1 VESDVRHCLT
11 HGFEVFFVDS
21 KSILRIQVNPE
32 NNLIIQMTN
41 IPFLILDVFA
51 TGKYTGN
58 QLAVCLDARNLT
70 DLQMQQIAREIN
82 FSETTFVTSTDPVN
96 SGYNTRIFTP
106 TTELPF
112 AGHPTLGTAFAIQ
125 QEILKD
131 AVERVNLNYQV
142 GQIPVDLNY
151 LDGEVDILW
160 MHQQQPKFYDA
171 VDVESLAAVIGV
183 NPIDIDSRYPIEPV
197 TTGLPFIIVP
207 VKTLAA
213 VSQAKLN
220 LDLYDRTVKKLPAQ
234 AILIFCP
241 ETINPTRQLHVRVFT
256 ECFGIPEDPAT
267 GSANGCLAAYLAKYQ
282 YFGSTNLDI
291 TVEQGIEMGRA
302 SLLYLRAHYTPTNCP
317 VSIGGKVI
325 NIAKGE
331 FIL

>member
-1 VESDVRHCLT
+1 
-11 HGFEVFFVDS
+11 
-21 KSILRIQVNPE
+21 
-32 NNLIIQMTN
+32 MTN

-51 TGKYTGN
+51 TEKYTGN
-58 QLAVCLDARNLT
+58 QLAVCLAAGDLT
-70 DLQMQQIAREIN
+70 DIQMQQIAREIN
-82 FSETTFVTSTDPVN
+82 FSETTFVTSSEPVN
-96 SGYNTRIFTP
+96 GGYNTRIFTP

-125 QEILKD
+125 QELVKQQID
-131 AVERVNLNYQV
+131 RVNLNYQV

-151 LDGEVDILW
+151 LNGEVDILW

-171 VDVESLAAVIGV
+171 VDVEMIAAVIGV
-183 NPIDIDSRYPIEPV
+183 SPTDIDARYPIEPIS
-197 TTGLPFIIVP
+197 TGLPFIVVP
-207 VKTLAA
+207 LKTVAA

-220 LDLYDRTVKKLPAQ
+220 LDLYAKSVANLPAQ
-234 AILIFCP
+234 AILVFCP
-241 ETINPTRQLHVRVFT
+241 ETIDPNRQLHVRVFT

-282 YFGSTNLDI
+282 YFGSPNIDI

-302 SLLYLRAHYTPTNCP
+302 SLLYLRANYTPTNCP

>member
-1 VESDVRHCLT
+1 M
-11 HGFEVFFVDS
+11 
-21 KSILRIQVNPE
+21 I
-32 NNLIIQMTN
+32 TN

-58 QLAVCLDARNLT
+58 QLAACLNAGDLT
-70 DLQMQQIAREIN
+70 NTQMQQIAREIN
-82 FSETTFVTSTDPVN
+82 FSETTFVTNSEPVN
-96 SGYNTRIFTP
+96 GGYNTRIFTP

-125 QEILKD
+125 QEIIKD

-151 LDGEVDILW
+151 LNGELDILW
-160 MHQQQPKFYDA
+160 MHQQQPKFFEA
-171 VDVESLAAVIGV
+171 VDVEMLAAVIGV
-183 NPIDIDSRYPIEPV
+183 SPADIDSRYPIEPIS
-197 TTGLPFIIVP
+197 TGLTFIIVP
-207 VKTLAA
+207 LKTLAA

-220 LDLYDRTVKKLPAQ
+220 LDLYNKNVAHLPAQ
-234 AILIFCP
+234 AILVFCA
-241 ETINPTRQLHVRVFT
+241 ETIDPNRQLHVRVFT

-282 YFGSTNLDI
+282 YFGSPTLDI

-302 SLLYLRAHYTPTNCP
+302 SLLYLRAEYTPDNCP
-317 VSIGGKVI
+317 VSIGGRVI

>member
-1 VESDVRHCLT
+1 
-11 HGFEVFFVDS
+11 
-21 KSILRIQVNPE
+21 
-32 NNLIIQMTN
+32 MTN

-58 QLAVCLDARNLT
+58 QLAVCLDAGDLT
-70 DLQMQQIAREIN
+70 DVQMQQIAREIN
-82 FSETTFVTSTDPVN
+82 FSETTFVTSREPVN
-96 SGYNTRIFTP
+96 GGYNTRIFTP

-125 QEILKD
+125 QEIVKD
-131 AVERVNLNYQV
+131 AVDRVNLNYQV

-151 LDGEVDILW
+151 LNGEVDILW

-171 VDVESLAAVIGV
+171 VDVDLLAAVIGV
-183 NPIDIDSRYPIEPV
+183 SPTDIDSRYPIEPIS
-197 TTGLPFIIVP
+197 TGLPFIVVP
-207 VKTLAA
+207 LKTLTA

-220 LDLYDRTVKKLPAQ
+220 LDLYAKSVANLPAQ
-234 AILIFCP
+234 AILVFCS
-241 ETINPTRQLHVRVFT
+241 ETIDPNRQLHVRVFT

-267 GSANGCLAAYLAKYQ
+267 GSANGCLAVYLAKYQ
-282 YFGSTNLDI
+282 YFGSPNIDI

-302 SLLYLRAHYTPTNCP
+302 SLLYLRANHTPDNCP

>member
-1 VESDVRHCLT
+1 
-11 HGFEVFFVDS
+11 
-21 KSILRIQVNPE
+21 
-32 NNLIIQMTN
+32 MTN

-58 QLAVCLDARNLT
+58 QLAVCLEAGALT

-82 FSETTFVTSTDPVN
+82 FSETTFVTNRELVN
-96 SGYNTRIFTP
+96 GGYNTRIFTP

-125 QEILKD
+125 QEIVKNP
-131 AVERVNLNYQV
+131 VERVNLNYQV

-151 LDGEVDILW
+151 LNGEVDILW
-160 MHQQQPKFYDA
+160 MHQQPPKFYDA
-171 VDVESLAAVIGV
+171 VEVELLAAVIGV
-183 NPIDIDSRYPIEPV
+183 NPTDIDAKYPIEPIS
-197 TTGLPFIIVP
+197 TGLPFIVMP
-207 VKTLAA
+207 LKTLAA

-220 LDLYDRTVKKLPAQ
+220 LDLYAKSVAKLPAQ

-241 ETINPTRQLHVRVFT
+241 ETIDPNRQLHVRVFT

-282 YFGSTNLDI
+282 YFGSPNLDI

-302 SLLYLRAHYTPTNCP
+302 SLLYLRADYTPANCP
-317 VSIGGKVI
+317 VSIGGRVI

-331 FIL
+331 LIL

>member
-1 VESDVRHCLT
+1 
-11 HGFEVFFVDS
+11 
-21 KSILRIQVNPE
+21 
-32 NNLIIQMTN
+32 MTN

-58 QLAVCLDARNLT
+58 QLAVCLEAGELT

-82 FSETTFVTSTDPVN
+82 FSETTFVTSVEPVN
-96 SGYNTRIFTP
+96 GGYNTRIFTP

-125 QEILKD
+125 QEIVKD
-131 AVERVNLNYQV
+131 SVERVNLNYQV

-151 LDGEVDILW
+151 VDGAVDILW

-171 VDVESLAAVIGV
+171 VDAEMLAAVIGV
-183 NPIDIDSRYPIEPV
+183 NPTDIDARYPIEPIS
-197 TTGLPFIIVP
+197 TGLPFIVVP
-207 VKTLAA
+207 LKTMAA

-220 LDLYDRTVKKLPAQ
+220 LDLYAKSVANLPAQ
-234 AILIFCP
+234 AILVFCP
-241 ETINPTRQLHVRVFT
+241 ETIDPNRQLHVRVFT

-267 GSANGCLAAYLAKYQ
+267 GSANGCLAAYLAKYN
-282 YFGSTNLDI
+282 YFGSSTLDI

-302 SLLYLRAHYTPTNCP
+302 SLLYLRADYTPANCP
-317 VSIGGKVI
+317 VSIGGRVI

>member
-1 VESDVRHCLT
+1 M
-11 HGFEVFFVDS
+11 
-21 KSILRIQVNPE
+21 P
-32 NNLIIQMTN
+32 N

-58 QLAVCLDARNLT
+58 QLAVCLDAGDLT
-70 DLQMQQIAREIN
+70 DVQMQQIAREIN
-82 FSETTFVTSTDPVN
+82 FSETTFVTSKQPVN
-96 SGYNTRIFTP
+96 GGYNTRIFTP

-125 QEILKD
+125 QEIVKA
-131 AVERVNLNYQV
+131 AVERINLNYQV
-142 GQIPVDLNY
+142 GQISVDLNY
-151 LDGEVDILW
+151 LNGKPDILW

-171 VDVESLAAVIGV
+171 VDVEMLAAVIGV
-183 NPIDIDSRYPIEPV
+183 SSTDIDARYPIEPIS
-197 TTGLPFIIVP
+197 TGLPFIIVP
-207 VKTLAA
+207 LKTLAA

-220 LDLYDRTVKKLPAQ
+220 LDLYNRSVADLPAQ
-234 AILIFCP
+234 AILIFCAESIDP
-241 ETINPTRQLHVRVFT
+241 QRQLHVRVFT

-267 GSANGCLAAYLAKYQ
+267 GSANGCLAAYLAKHQ
-282 YFGSTNLDI
+282 YFGSTNIDI

-302 SLLYLRAHYTPTNCP
+302 SLLYLRANYTPVVGASPLKNSCL

>member
-1 VESDVRHCLT
+1 M
-11 HGFEVFFVDS
+11 
-21 KSILRIQVNPE
+21 P
-32 NNLIIQMTN
+32 N

-58 QLAVCLDARNLT
+58 QLAVCLNAGELT
-70 DLQMQQIAREIN
+70 AGQMQQIAREIN
-82 FSETTFVTSTDPVN
+82 FSETTFVTSREPVN
-96 SGYNTRIFTP
+96 GGYNTRIFTP

-125 QEILKD
+125 QEIVKNP
-131 AVERVNLNYQV
+131 VERVNLNYQV

-151 LDGEVDILW
+151 VDGEVDILW

-171 VDVESLAAVIGV
+171 VDVDLLAAVIGV
-183 NPIDIDSRYPIEPV
+183 SPTDIDARYPIEPI
-197 TTGLPFIIVP
+197 TTGLPFIIIP
-207 VKTLAA
+207 LKTLAA

-220 LDLYDRTVKKLPAQ
+220 LNLYNKTVANLPAQ
-234 AILIFCP
+234 AILVFCP
-241 ETINPTRQLHVRVFT
+241 ETIDPNRQLHVRVFT

-282 YFGSTNLDI
+282 YFGSSNIDI

-302 SLLYLRAHYTPTNCP
+302 SLLYLRANYTPVGEASPLEHNCS
-317 VSIGGKVI
+317 VSIGGRVI

>member
-1 VESDVRHCLT
+1 MM
-11 HGFEVFFVDS
+11 
-21 KSILRIQVNPE
+21 I
-32 NNLIIQMTN
+32 N

-58 QLAVCLDARNLT
+58 QLAVCLNAGELT
-70 DLQMQQIAREIN
+70 DIQMQQIAREIN
-82 FSETTFVTSTDPVN
+82 FSETTFVTNSAPVN
-96 SGYNTRIFTP
+96 GGYNTRIFTP

-125 QEILKD
+125 QEIVKD

-151 LDGEVDILW
+151 LNGEVDILW

-171 VDVESLAAVIGV
+171 VDVELLAAVIGV
-183 NPIDIDSRYPIEPV
+183 SPTDIDTRYPIEPV

-207 VKTLAA
+207 LKTLAA

-220 LDLYDRTVKKLPAQ
+220 LDLYNKTVANLPAQ
-234 AILIFCP
+234 AILIFCAESIDP
-241 ETINPTRQLHVRVFT
+241 QRQLHVRVFT

-267 GSANGCLAAYLAKYQ
+267 GSANGCLAAYLAKHQ
-282 YFGSTNLDI
+282 YFGSPNVDI
-291 TVEQGIEMGRA
+291 TVEQGVEMGRSA
-302 SLLYLRAHYTPTNCP
+302 LLYLRANYTPEHCS
-317 VSIGGKVI
+317 VSIGGRVI

>member
-1 VESDVRHCLT
+1 M
-11 HGFEVFFVDS
+11 
-21 KSILRIQVNPE
+21 P
-32 NNLIIQMTN
+32 N

-51 TGKYTGN
+51 TAKYTGN
-58 QLAVCLDARNLT
+58 QLAVCLNAGNLT
-70 DLQMQQIAREIN
+70 DAQMQQIAREIN
-82 FSETTFVTSTDPVN
+82 FSETTFVTNSAPVN
-96 SGYNTRIFTP
+96 GGYNTRIFTP

-125 QEILKD
+125 QEIVKSP
-131 AVERVNLNYQV
+131 VERVNLNYQV

-151 LDGEVDILW
+151 LNGEVDILW

-171 VDVESLAAVIGV
+171 VDLKLLAAVIGV
-183 NPIDIDSRYPIEPV
+183 SPTDIDVRYPIEPV

-207 VKTLAA
+207 LKTMAA

-220 LDLYDRTVKKLPAQ
+220 LDLYAKSVVNLPAQ
-234 AILIFCP
+234 AILLFCP
-241 ETINPTRQLHVRVFT
+241 ETIDPNRQLHVRVFT

-282 YFGSTNLDI
+282 YFGSPNIDI
-291 TVEQGIEMGRA
+291 AVEQGIEMGRS
-302 SLLYLRAHYTPTNCP
+302 SLLYLRAHHTPENCP
-317 VSIGGKVI
+317 VSIGGRVI

>member
-1 VESDVRHCLT
+1 
-11 HGFEVFFVDS
+11 
-21 KSILRIQVNPE
+21 
-32 NNLIIQMTN
+32 MTN

-58 QLAVCLDARNLT
+58 QLAVCLDAADLT
-70 DLQMQQIAREIN
+70 DMQMQQIAREIN
-82 FSETTFVTSTDPVN
+82 FSETTFITSQEPAN
-96 SGYNTRIFTP
+96 GGYNTRIFTP

-125 QEILKD
+125 QEMIKD
-131 AVERVNLNYQV
+131 KVEQVKLNYQA

-160 MHQQQPKFYDA
+160 MHQQQPRFYDP
-171 VDVESLAAVIGV
+171 VDVNLLAKVIGV
-183 NPIDIDSRYPIEPV
+183 SPDDIDMHYPIEPV
-197 TTGLPFIIVP
+197 TTGLPFIIIP
-207 VKTLAA
+207 LKTLAA
-213 VSQAKLN
+213 VSRAKLN
-220 LDLYDRTVKKLPAQ
+220 LDLYNQAVADLPAQ
-234 AILIFCP
+234 AILVFCH
-241 ETINPTRQLHVRVFT
+241 ETIDPNRQLHVRVFT

-267 GSANGCLAAYLAKYQ
+267 GSANGCLAAYLAKHQ
-282 YFGSTNLDI
+282 YFGSPNIDI
-291 TVEQGIEMGRA
+291 TVEQGIEMGRS
-302 SLLYLRAHYTPTNCP
+302 SLLYLRANHTPTNCP

>member
-1 VESDVRHCLT
+1 M
-11 HGFEVFFVDS
+11 
-21 KSILRIQVNPE
+21 P
-32 NNLIIQMTN
+32 N

-58 QLAVCLDARNLT
+58 QLAVCLNAGDLT
-70 DLQMQQIAREIN
+70 DVQMQQIAREIN
-82 FSETTFVTSTDPVN
+82 FSETTFVTSTEPVN
-96 SGYNTRIFTP
+96 GGYNTRIFTP

-125 QEILKD
+125 QEMIKNP
-131 AVERVNLNYQV
+131 VERVNLNYQV

-160 MHQQQPKFYDA
+160 MHQQQPMFYDA
-171 VDVESLAAVIGV
+171 VDVEILAAVIGLD
-183 NPIDIDSRYPIEPV
+183 PTDIDSRYSIEPV

-207 VKTLAA
+207 LKNVAA

-220 LDLYDRTVKKLPAQ
+220 LDLYAQSVANLPAQ
-234 AILIFCP
+234 AILVFCP
-241 ETINPTRQLHVRVFT
+241 ETIDPNRQLHVRVFT

-282 YFGSTNLDI
+282 YFGSPNIDI
-291 TVEQGIEMGRA
+291 TVEQGIEMGRS
-302 SLLYLRAHYTPTNCP
+302 SLLYLRATYTPTHCP
-317 VSIGGKVI
+317 VSIGGRVI

>member
-1 VESDVRHCLT
+1 
-11 HGFEVFFVDS
+11 
-21 KSILRIQVNPE
+21 
-32 NNLIIQMTN
+32 MTN

-58 QLAVCLDARNLT
+58 QLAVCLAAGDLT
-70 DLQMQQIAREIN
+70 DVQMQQIAREIN
-82 FSETTFVTSTDPVN
+82 FSETTFVTSQEPVHG
-96 SGYNTRIFTP
+96 GYNTRIFTP

-125 QEILKD
+125 QEIIKD
-131 AVERVNLNYQV
+131 TVERVNLNYQV

-151 LDGEVDILW
+151 VGEDLDILW

-171 VDVESLAAVIGV
+171 VAVEMLAAVIGV
-183 NPIDIDSRYPIEPV
+183 SPIDIDARYPIEPIS
-197 TTGLPFIIVP
+197 TGLPFIVVP
-207 VKTLAA
+207 LKTLAA

-220 LDLYDRTVKKLPAQ
+220 LNLYANSVANLPAQ

-241 ETINPTRQLHVRVFT
+241 ETIDSSRQLHVRVFT

-282 YFGSTNLDI
+282 YFGSPCIDI

-302 SLLYLRAHYTPTNCP
+302 SLLYLRANHTATYCP

>member
-1 VESDVRHCLT
+1 
-11 HGFEVFFVDS
+11 
-21 KSILRIQVNPE
+21 
-32 NNLIIQMTN
+32 MTN

-58 QLAVCLDARNLT
+58 QLAVCLDAGDLT
-70 DLQMQQIAREIN
+70 DVQMQQIAREIN
-82 FSETTFVTSTDPVN
+82 FSETTFVTNSQPVN
-96 SGYNTRIFTP
+96 GGYNTRIFTP

-125 QEILKD
+125 QELIKD
-131 AVERVNLNYQV
+131 EIERVNLNYQV

-151 LDGEVDILW
+151 LDGEPDILW

-171 VDVESLAAVIGV
+171 VDVEMLAAVIGV
-183 NPIDIDSRYPIEPV
+183 SPTDIDSRYPIEPIS
-197 TTGLPFIIVP
+197 TGLPFIIVP
-207 VKTLAA
+207 MKTVAA

-220 LDLYDRTVKKLPAQ
+220 LDLYTRTVANLPAQ

-241 ETINPTRQLHVRVFT
+241 ETIDPTRQLHVRVFT

-282 YFGSTNLDI
+282 YFGSPDVDI
-291 TVEQGIEMGRA
+291 TVEQGIEMGRS
-302 SLLYLRAHYTPTNCP
+302 SLLYLRANYTHTNCP

>member
-1 VESDVRHCLT
+1 MS
-11 HGFEVFFVDS
+11 
-21 KSILRIQVNPE
+21 
-32 NNLIIQMTN
+32 N

-58 QLAVCLDARNLT
+58 QLAVCLNAGDLT
-70 DLQMQQIAREIN
+70 DVQMQQIAREIN
-82 FSETTFVTSTDPVN
+82 FSETTFVTSREPVN
-96 SGYNTRIFTP
+96 GGYNTRIFTP

-125 QEILKD
+125 QEIVKD
-131 AVERVNLNYQV
+131 AVDRVNLNYQV

-171 VDVESLAAVIGV
+171 VDVEMLAAVIGV
-183 NPIDIDSRYPIEPV
+183 RPTDIDARYPIEPV

-207 VKTLAA
+207 LKTMAA

-220 LDLYDRTVKKLPAQ
+220 LDLYARSVANLPAQ
-234 AILIFCP
+234 AILVFCP
-241 ETINPTRQLHVRVFT
+241 ETIDPNRQLHVRVFT

-282 YFGSTNLDI
+282 YFGSPNLDI
-291 TVEQGIEMGRA
+291 TVEQGIEMGRS
-302 SLLYLRAHYTPTNCP
+302 SLLYLRANYTPENCP
-317 VSIGGKVI
+317 VSIGGRVI

>member
-1 VESDVRHCLT
+1 
-11 HGFEVFFVDS
+11 
-21 KSILRIQVNPE
+21 
-32 NNLIIQMTN
+32 MAN

-58 QLAVCLDARNLT
+58 QLAVCLDAGDLT
-70 DLQMQQIAREIN
+70 GAQMQQIAREIN
-82 FSETTFVTSTDPVN
+82 FSETTFVPSSEPVN
-96 SGYNTRIFTP
+96 GGYNTRIFTP

-125 QEILKD
+125 QEIIKD
-131 AVERVNLNYQV
+131 AVKRVNLNYQV

-151 LDGEVDILW
+151 LNGEVDILW

-171 VDVESLAAVIGV
+171 VDVELLADVIGV
-183 NPIDIDSRYPIEPV
+183 SLTDIDARYPIEPV
-197 TTGLPFIIVP
+197 TTGLPFIIIP
-207 VKTLAA
+207 LKTLAA

-220 LDLYDRTVKKLPAQ
+220 LDLYNESVANLPAQ
-234 AILIFCP
+234 AILVFCP
-241 ETINPTRQLHVRVFT
+241 ETIDPNRQLHVRVFT

-267 GSANGCLAAYLAKYQ
+267 GSANGCLAAYLAKHQ
-282 YFGSTNLDI
+282 YFGSPSIDI
-291 TVEQGIEMGRA
+291 TVEQGIEMGRS
-302 SLLYLRAHYTPTNCP
+302 SLLYLRANYTPTHCP
-317 VSIGGKVI
+317 VSIGGRVI

>member
-1 VESDVRHCLT
+1 
-11 HGFEVFFVDS
+11 
-21 KSILRIQVNPE
+21 
-32 NNLIIQMTN
+32 MTN

-58 QLAVCLDARNLT
+58 QLAVCLDAGDLT
-70 DLQMQQIAREIN
+70 DVQMQQIAREIN
-82 FSETTFVTSTDPVN
+82 FSETTFVTSSTPVN
-96 SGYNTRIFTP
+96 GGYNTRIFTP
-106 TTELPF
+106 ITELPF

-125 QEILKD
+125 QEIVKES
-131 AVERVNLNYQV
+131 VGRINLNYQV

-151 LDGEVDILW
+151 LNGELDILW

-171 VDVESLAAVIGV
+171 VDVEMIAAVIGV
-183 NPIDIDSRYPIEPV
+183 SSTDIDARYPIEPIS
-197 TTGLPFIIVP
+197 TGLPFIVVP
-207 VKTLAA
+207 LKTLAA

-220 LDLYDRTVKKLPAQ
+220 LNLYANSVANLPAQ

-241 ETINPTRQLHVRVFT
+241 ETIDPDRQLHVRVFT

-267 GSANGCLAAYLAKYQ
+267 GSANGCLAAYLAKHQ
-282 YFGSTNLDI
+282 YFGSPNLDI
-291 TVEQGIEMGRA
+291 TVEQGIEMGRS
-302 SLLYLRAHYTPTNCP
+302 SLLYLKANYTPTNCP

>member
-1 VESDVRHCLT
+1 LVVAA
-11 HGFEVFFVDS
+11 FEM
-21 KSILRIQVNPE
+21 
-32 NNLIIQMTN
+32 MTN

-58 QLAVCLDARNLT
+58 QLAVCLDAGELT
-70 DLQMQQIAREIN
+70 AGQMQQIAREIN
-82 FSETTFVTSTDPVN
+82 FSETTFVTSSNPVN
-96 SGYNTRIFTP
+96 GGYNTRIFTP

-125 QEILKD
+125 QEIVKNP
-131 AVERVNLNYQV
+131 VERVNLNYQV

-151 LDGEVDILW
+151 LNGEVDILW

-171 VDVESLAAVIGV
+171 VEVELLAAVIGV
-183 NPIDIDSRYPIEPV
+183 NPTDIDAKYPIEPIS
-197 TTGLPFIIVP
+197 TGLPFIIVP
-207 VKTLAA
+207 LKTVAA

-220 LDLYDRTVKKLPAQ
+220 LDLYTRTVANLPAQ
-234 AILIFCP
+234 AILVFCP
-241 ETINPTRQLHVRVFT
+241 ETIDPNRQLHVRVFT

-282 YFGSTNLDI
+282 YFGTPNIDI
-291 TVEQGIEMGRA
+291 TVEQGIEMGRS
-302 SLLYLRAHYTPTNCP
+302 SLLYLRANYTPTNCP
-317 VSIGGKVI
+317 ISVGGKVI